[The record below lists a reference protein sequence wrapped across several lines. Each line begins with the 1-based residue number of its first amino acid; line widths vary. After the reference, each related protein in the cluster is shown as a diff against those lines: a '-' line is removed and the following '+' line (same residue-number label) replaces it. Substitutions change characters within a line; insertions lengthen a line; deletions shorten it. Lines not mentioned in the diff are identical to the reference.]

1 MTAKNQED
9 LTPLHVAVD
18 SDKFDV
24 VKCLVEKGVKV
35 GSKEMEKHP
44 SPLYLALF
52 RRNIAIFEYLI
63 KYGAKVNAKIGPKK
77 HSLLHKT
84 VIKRKFIPNRIQG
97 CLNLQLLTLC
107 FGNELFIFNHIL
119 KELMKISFEDYIHR

>member
-52 RRNIAIFEYLI
+52 TRNTTIFEYLI
-63 KYGAKVNAKIGPKK
+63 KYGANVNAKIGPKK

-84 VIKRKFIPNRIQG
+84 VIKRMFNSYQIRLKVVLSYICSLF
-97 CLNLQLLTLC
+97 LLEI
-107 FGNELFIFNHIL
+107 N
-119 KELMKISFEDYIHR
+119 